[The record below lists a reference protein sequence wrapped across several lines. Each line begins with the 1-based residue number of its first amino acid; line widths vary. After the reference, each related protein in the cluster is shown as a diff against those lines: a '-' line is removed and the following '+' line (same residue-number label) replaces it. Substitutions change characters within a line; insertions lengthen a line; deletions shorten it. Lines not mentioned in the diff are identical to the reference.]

1 LKSLENYLNP
11 SVEHTLFREKN
22 NMRSDY
28 ALYAV
33 AIIFFVITGISFA
46 VGLAELER
54 NLWVVTTAVLG
65 LLFAGLGYTQRPRP
79 RGRIIVE
86 APPSTPAQTSATP
99 TLIAPV
105 STTPEPAPTEP
116 AAPAVTE
123 VKEENIEVTTEAA
136 PTVLGLTEVKGIGEK
151 RKQQL
156 NALGINS
163 IDDLAKASANELA
176 QKLKISPKISGK
188 WIENAK
194 TLLEKS

>member
-1 LKSLENYLNP
+1 MI
-11 SVEHTLFREKN
+11 REKN

-28 ALYAV
+28 ALYVV
-33 AIIFFVITGISFA
+33 AIIFFIITGISSA
-46 VGLAELER
+46 IGLAELER

-79 RGRIIVE
+79 KGRIIVE
-86 APPSTPAQTSATP
+86 TPPSTPAQTTATTALTP
-99 TLIAPV
+99 PA
-105 STTPEPAPTEP
+105 STVTEP
-116 AAPAVTE
+116 AVMET
-123 VKEENIEVTTEAA
+123 KEETIEVTTEAA
-136 PTVLGLTEVKGIGEK
+136 PTVSGLTEVKGIGEK

-176 QKLKISPKISGK
+176 KKLEISPKITGK

>member
-1 LKSLENYLNP
+1 
-11 SVEHTLFREKN
+11 
-22 NMRSDY
+22 MRSDY
-28 ALYAV
+28 ALYVV

-65 LLFAGLGYTQRPRP
+65 LLFAGLGYTQRPR
-79 RGRIIVE
+79 GRIIVE
-86 APPSTPAQTSATP
+86 TPPSTPAQTSAIPTP
-99 TLIAPV
+99 IAPV
-105 STTPEPAPTEP
+105 STAPEPALIEPVAPT
-116 AAPAVTE
+116 VME
-123 VKEENIEVTTEAA
+123 VKEEKIEVTTEAV

-156 NALGINS
+156 NALGITS
-163 IDDLAKASANELA
+163 IGDLAKTSADELA